1 MSQEQRPTITA
12 SAVIALLDDGKDRE
26 QIREH
31 FGLNKTDLKKLFSNP
46 ALKGKKTR
54 KAPAF
59 VFEDDTKIPSAAATE
74 EVSNDAVATTTE
86 DSQVDSSDVDDVSE
100 TASNWAN

>member
-54 KAPAF
+54 KAPSF
-59 VFEDDTKIPSAAATE
+59 VFEDDTQIPSAAATE
-74 EVSNDAVATTTE
+74 EVSTNTDEVVSGNTQSGEDVEDNTTVA
-86 DSQVDSSDVDDVSE
+86 SSW
-100 TASNWAN
+100 NN